1 MTERMMKPEEF
12 LSLFEE
18 KRKEAEKT
26 VLSRLPEIEGY
37 QREVLEALDYGVRS
51 GGKRLRPLM
60 MKEAFIMFGGE
71 DPAIDDF
78 MAAIEFIH
86 NYSLIHDDL
95 EAMDNDEYR
104 RGIKT
109 THAVYGE
116 GMGVLAGDALLN
128 LVYEITSRSV
138 LSAPD
143 HDTMKRRAL
152 AQHIL
157 ADKAGVYGM
166 VGGQSADLTAE
177 KKGEAS
183 EELLLFMDEKKTAC
197 LMEAS
202 LMAGAA
208 LSGAS
213 DEEIRALEECG
224 SAMGQAFQIMDDI
237 LDVTGDQAE
246 TGKDAGSDEKN
257 GKITYVTLYGLDE
270 CRRKVDELTDKA
282 VDILG
287 STGREC
293 GFLTALVRYLS
304 GRRK

>member
-1 MTERMMKPEEF
+1 MPVGEF
-12 LSLFEE
+12 E
-18 KRKEAEKT
+18 KLLEDRRAEAEKT
-26 VLSRLPEIEGY
+26 VLSFLPAIDGY
-37 QREVLEALDYGVRS
+37 QKEVIEALDYGVRS
-51 GGKRLRPLM
+51 GGKRLRPLI
-60 MKEAFIMFGGE
+60 MKEAFVMYGGE
-71 DPAIDDF
+71 DPAIGDF

-128 LVYEITSRSV
+128 LVYEITSKAV
-138 LSAPD
+138 LSSPD
-143 HDTMKRRAL
+143 HETMKRRAL
-152 AQHIL
+152 VQHIL
-157 ADKAGVYGM
+157 AEKAGIYGM

-177 KKGEAS
+177 KTGEAS

-208 LSGAS
+208 LAGAGEK
-213 DEEIRALEECG
+213 DIKALEECG
-224 SAMGQAFQIMDDI
+224 SAMGIAFQIRDDI
-237 LDVTGDQAE
+237 LDVTGDLE
-246 TGKDAGSDEKN
+246 EIGKDAGSDEKN
-257 GKITYVTLYGLDE
+257 GKVTYVTLYGLDE
-270 CRRKVDELTDKA
+270 CEKKVSELTDKA
-282 VDILG
+282 VSILND
-287 STGREC
+287 TGREC
-293 GFLTALVRYLS
+293 GFLAELVNSLA